1 MPISSQRRAVFLSP
15 LLLTAAARAYA
26 QPNEENGVT
35 RSTVTVGRLSP
46 QSSKLFGAMA
56 RQHAEG
62 ADVYIADVNARGGVA
77 GRRIVVTDRDD
88 GYSAERARSEVTALI
103 ESDKVFAVM
112 GAFGT
117 PTLPTVMKAT
127 DGAGV
132 PLIGANNVADDAR
145 RPARRNVFPVRA
157 SAFAEAV
164 ALVKHQAT
172 IGAKRF
178 VVLSCKESFGPAGA
192 AAYIAALTQ
201 AGFAAPEVIFS
212 ATSDDPKLVAKR
224 LIDAQPEAILVSALP
239 KAFAAVAREFIGLRG
254 KAVMMGLSVI
264 RIDDLRTELGPLA
277 AGIVLAQ
284 SLPSPFTAASVLANE
299 YRRLMSIYKPSVE
312 VSYFGLEGFLEA
324 KVLVEGLRRAG
335 AKLTRERLVAAL
347 ESMADHDLGGL
358 FVRYGKGIRTGV
370 TFVELVM
377 LKSDGSI
384 LR

>member
-15 LLLTAAARAYA
+15 VLLAVAARA

-35 RSTVTVGRLSP
+35 RTTVTVGRLSP

-56 RQHAEG
+56 RQHADG

-88 GYSAERARSEVTALI
+88 GYSAERAQSEVTALI

-132 PLIGANNVADDAR
+132 PLIGANDVADDAR
-145 RPARRNVFPVRA
+145 RPARRYVFPVRA
-157 SAFAEAV
+157 SVFAEAV
-164 ALVKHQAT
+164 ASVKHQAT

-192 AAYIAALTQ
+192 AAYVAALSQ
-201 AGFAAPEVIFS
+201 AGFAAPEVTFS

-224 LIDAQPEAILVSALP
+224 LMDAQPEAILVSALP
-239 KAFAAVAREFIGLRG
+239 KAFAAVAREYIGLRG
-254 KAVMMGLSVI
+254 KAVMMGLSAI
-264 RIDDLRTELGPLA
+264 RIDDLRAELGPLA

-284 SLPSPFTAASVLANE
+284 SLPSPFSAASVLSNE

-335 AKLTRERLVAAL
+335 AKLTRERLVSAL
-347 ESMADHDLGGL
+347 EGMADHDLGGL
-358 FVRYGKGIRTGV
+358 FARYGKGIRTGV